1 MHNYTFV
8 NFKSGNCGEFVIS
21 LIILM
26 HNRAMITN
34 MQIKE
39 TGSCHGN
46 RSKCNSEPEIV
57 ASITDSRRTPNN
69 IDHHYEYLDKLK
81 SVGTPVCKAHL
92 ESVDL
97 PQLMGHYP
105 NSSVINIISDDSD
118 QVARNVIFKTL
129 IPTDE
134 RDRYGGNVLKRI
146 LEELGLPI
154 TDDITALTI
163 NEFNEVYSVIQKVN
177 TSDNSISN
185 TSDKYYAINLSEI
198 LNNKKSLLVK
208 LSSITGYPITKEAE
222 DFYDLYIAKQ
232 PTLRDMEE
240 FQRKLRI

>member
-26 HNRAMITN
+26 HDKARNTQ
-34 MQIKE
+34 MQIE
-39 TGSCHGN
+39 EAGSCHNN
-46 RSKCNSEPEIV
+46 RTSEPELI
-57 ASITDSRRTPNN
+57 ANDTDSWQTPNN
-69 IDHHYEYLDKLK
+69 IDHHYAYLDKFN
-81 SVGTPVCKAHL
+81 TITAPVCKTHL

-97 PQLMGHYP
+97 PQLMEHYP
-105 NSSVINIISDDSD
+105 NSSVINIISDDPD

-129 IPTDE
+129 IPTVE
-134 RDRYGGNVLKRI
+134 RDIYGGNALKWM
-146 LEELGLPI
+146 LEKLGLPI

-163 NEFNEVYSVIQKVN
+163 NEFNDVYSMIKDKN
-177 TSDNSISN
+177 TSDDSISN
-185 TSDKYYAINLSEI
+185 TSDKYYAMQLSEI

-208 LSSITGYPITKEAE
+208 LSSITGHPITKEAE

>member
-26 HNRAMITN
+26 HDKARNTQ

-39 TGSCHGN
+39 AGSCHGN
-46 RSKCNSEPEIV
+46 RNAEPEIV
-57 ASITDSRRTPNN
+57 ANDTDSDETPNN
-69 IDHHYEYLDKLK
+69 IDHHYEYLDNIKYD
-81 SVGTPVCKAHL
+81 GTPVCKSHL

-97 PQLMGHYP
+97 PQLMEHYP

-129 IPTDE
+129 IPTVE
-134 RDRYGGNVLKRI
+134 RDMYGGNALKWI

-154 TDDITALTI
+154 TDDITALAI
-163 NEFNEVYSVIQKVN
+163 NEFNDVYSMIKDKY
-177 TSDNSISN
+177 TSDDIISN
-185 TSDKYYAINLSEI
+185 TSDNYYAMQLSEI
-198 LNNKKSLLVK
+198 INNKKSLLVK

-232 PTLRDMEE
+232 PTLHDMEE